1 MTEYLVSYIFIT
13 DKNDDLTYRIQE
25 SNVVVVNDGMT
36 LKRYEQLL
44 GDIFVEL
51 VKKGINIQSK
61 DDIVVRNIFKFNK
74 TPKEKVVI

>member
-13 DKNDDLTYRIQE
+13 DRISDKLYTLQE

-44 GDIFVEL
+44 GDIFTKLVE
-51 VKKGINIQSK
+51 KGINIQSK
-61 DDIVVRNIFKFNK
+61 DDIIVRNIFKFNK